1 MVGKSVLRLNKRNRS
16 YKESEEK
23 EHSLVATEQ
32 KLETSADSG
41 KNTQEE
47 TWERARR

>member
-1 MVGKSVLRLNKRNRS
+1 MVGKSVLRVNKRNRS

-23 EHSLVATEQ
+23 EHLLVAAEQ
-32 KLETSADSG
+32 KLEASADSG

-47 TWERARR
+47 TWERAGR